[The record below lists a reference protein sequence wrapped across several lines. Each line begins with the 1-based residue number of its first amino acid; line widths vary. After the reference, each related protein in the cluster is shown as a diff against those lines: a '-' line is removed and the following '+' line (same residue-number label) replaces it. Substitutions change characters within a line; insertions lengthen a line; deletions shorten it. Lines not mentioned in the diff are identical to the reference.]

1 MLFDWFN
8 ASKSKEFGITLA
20 NFYAEREKK
29 TESGN
34 KGKKEFERKQKEL
47 LLKMEQKIIEF
58 KRQNKLNVYKK
69 AQLGNVFKWQLLE
82 IGYTDQYVDDLT
94 QWLMHH
100 LK

>member
-1 MLFDWFN
+1 
-8 ASKSKEFGITLA
+8 
-20 NFYAEREKK
+20 
-29 TESGN
+29 
-34 KGKKEFERKQKEL
+34 
-47 LLKMEQKIIEF
+47 MEQKIIEF